1 MPHSTPSS
9 PTTPASLA
17 SEPPSARTSSHPHT
31 SHSSTAASPSSSS
44 SFALTT
50 PPPATASHSSAY
62 RQSPSLSPSVSSTSA
77 GASAAAAAAG
87 GGGTAPH
94 TPPPVMRFQKNLA
107 LQKHQ
112 ATMED
117 RRGHTVWMQKYR
129 AVYEQVS
136 REYASAK
143 HWHDPFVL
151 SLRRLNAP
159 AHVSAAAAPPS
170 IPTDPTQTFHHNR
183 LRATSLLHLHQ
194 QHLDPFSAG
203 TGTAG
208 GGPDGH
214 VVMTRTRSSG
224 PSTSAS
230 GGSGGSGSNSGGHAS
245 ALGRLDGRRAQQ
257 QKSSQPAG
265 PARASTV
272 RGLSA
277 LLRGELP
284 GTAVARSQ

>member
-1 MPHSTPSS
+1 MPHSTASS
-9 PTTPASLA
+9 PTTPASPA

-31 SHSSTAASPSSSS
+31 SLSSTAASPSSSS
-44 SFALTT
+44 SFAPTT

-62 RQSPSLSPSVSSTSA
+62 RQSPSLSPSISSTSA
-77 GASAAAAAAG
+77 GASAAAAAG

-159 AHVSAAAAPPS
+159 AYVSAAAAPPS
-170 IPTDPTQTFHHNR
+170 IPADPTQTFHHNR

-194 QHLDPFSAG
+194 PHLDPFSAG
-203 TGTAG
+203 TGTAAG

-230 GGSGGSGSNSGGHAS
+230 GGSGGSGSHSGGHAS
-245 ALGRLDGRRAQQ
+245 ALGGRRAQQ